1 MELNDAIDSIDIV
14 DFISQ
19 YVELTE
25 RNGEFW
31 GLSPFKEEK
40 TPSFSVRREKGRF
53 YDFSSGLNGGVL
65 IFVENFFKCDYRK
78 AVNILKEYLQGLG
91 QDITFTKKMS
101 AVTVCKKYKQKN
113 NTEPRKDLSKDIIPD
128 DYMNRYEFS
137 RDKLSVWEAEGISAN
152 TLKKFEVKYDRYS
165 NRLVYPIRNCSGRIV
180 NIGGR
185 TLDPNYKD
193 RGLKKYC
200 YFFGWADGMNLI
212 YNFYSL
218 NSLDDVESVILFEGC
233 KSVMLAYEWGIQNT
247 GAILTSH
254 LNMYQMKLLA
264 KYGKTVVF
272 ALDKDID
279 IRKDK
284 HIQSLKKYVNVEY
297 IYDAAS
303 LLDEKDS
310 PVDKGKE
317 VFLRLYNE
325 RRKLK

>member
-1 MELNDAIDSIDIV
+1 MELNDAIDGIDIV

-19 YVELTE
+19 YVELSE
-25 RNGEFW
+25 KNGEFW
-31 GLSPFKEEK
+31 GLSPFKDEK
-40 TPSFSVRREKGRF
+40 TPSFSVSREKGRF
-53 YDFSSGLNGGVL
+53 YDFSSGLSGGVL
-65 IFVENFFKCDYRK
+65 VFTEKFFKCDYKK
-78 AVNILKEYLQGLG
+78 AIDILKDYLRDIG

-101 AVTVCKKYKQKN
+101 AVTVCKKFKQKDVAN
-113 NTEPRKDLSKDIIPD
+113 LKGFLSGAAIPD
-128 DYMNRYEFS
+128 DYMNKYEFS
-137 RDKLSVWEAEGISAN
+137 REKLSVWESEGISIN
-152 TLKKFEVKYDRYS
+152 TLEKFEVSYDKHS
-165 NRLVYPIRNCSGRIV
+165 NRLVYPIRNCSGDIV

-212 YNFYSL
+212 YNFHTL
-218 NSLDDVESVILFEGC
+218 NSLNNIENVILFEGC

-254 LNMYQMKLLA
+254 LNIYQMKMLA

-272 ALDKDID
+272 ALDKDVD
-279 IRKDK
+279 IRNDK

-297 IYDAAS
+297 IYDATS
-303 LLDEKDS
+303 LLNEKDS
-310 PVDKGKE
+310 PVDKGRE
-317 VFLRLYNE
+317 VFLKLYDD